1 MATIS
6 GRKFAFI
13 VNQVDLPNPFL
24 VEISRG
30 TKTLPRHVAYYE
42 PCMFYCPPTMTI
54 ILKSTKTNR
63 NLLRYHRSV
72 VKQSMATV
80 LQEGDHDII
89 GNESQLRTIAV
100 EAIVS
105 VEASKTCNNK
115 NKQNL
120 ISECRKLRAKRVR
133 DEAYLQ
139 ATFLEDV
146 NRSLMELKYLALTPK

>member
-24 VEISRG
+24 VEISRR

-42 PCMFYCPPTMTI
+42 PCVFYCPPTMTI

-63 NLLRYHRSV
+63 NLLLYHQSV
-72 VKQSMATV
+72 VKQSMVTI
-80 LQEGDHDII
+80 LQEGDLDII
-89 GNESQLRTIAV
+89 ESESQLQTIAV

-105 VEASKTCNNK
+105 VEALMTRNKKT
-115 NKQNL
+115 KQNL

-139 ATFLEDV
+139 ASFLEDV
-146 NRSLMELKYLALTPK
+146 HRSLTELKYLAWTPK

>member
-24 VEISRG
+24 AEISRR

-42 PCMFYCPPTMTI
+42 PCVFYCPPTMTI
-54 ILKSTKTNR
+54 ILISMKR
-63 NLLRYHRSV
+63 NTSILHYYRGV
-72 VKQSMATV
+72 VKQSMVSV

-89 GNESQLRTIAV
+89 GSESQLRTIAV

-105 VEASKTCNNK
+105 VEASKTPNK
-115 NKQNL
+115 RTKQNL

-133 DEAYLQ
+133 DEANTII
-139 ATFLEDV
+139 ADFPD
-146 NRSLMELKYLALTPK
+146 

>member
-24 VEISRG
+24 VEISRR
-30 TKTLPRHVAYYE
+30 TKTLPRYVSYYE
-42 PCMFYCPPTMTI
+42 SCVFYCPPTMTI

-63 NLLRYHRSV
+63 NLLLYHQSV
-72 VKQSMATV
+72 VKQSMVTI
-80 LQEGDHDII
+80 LQEGDLDII
-89 GNESQLRTIAV
+89 ESESQLQTIAV

-105 VEASKTCNNK
+105 VEALMTRNKKT
-115 NKQNL
+115 KQNL

-139 ATFLEDV
+139 ASFLEDV
-146 NRSLMELKYLALTPK
+146 HRSLTELKYLAWTPK